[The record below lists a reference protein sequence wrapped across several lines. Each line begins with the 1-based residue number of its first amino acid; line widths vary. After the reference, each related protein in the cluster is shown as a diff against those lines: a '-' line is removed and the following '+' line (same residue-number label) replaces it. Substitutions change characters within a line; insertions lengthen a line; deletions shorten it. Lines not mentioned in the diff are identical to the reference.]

1 MTDRSQ
7 TETDTSC
14 GCKLGRVGDEYE
26 LRALDEELIAYW
38 TGDGD
43 EQLSTRQ
50 LATYVNQR
58 VLEAALEDAGILP
71 KDGEIENTY
80 RLLTD
85 DDVSSGTRVQ
95 TRNELRRDGVEVDQ
109 VESDFVSHQTV
120 YNHLTDCLET
130 SLEKPSD
137 DERVERS
144 VDKLGALQNRTA
156 AVTADTVEQLDR
168 NDIIDI
174 GEFNVAVSVTVTCE
188 DCLQEY
194 PIRTLLDQRSCDCRS
209 QSDDAEADA

>member
-1 MTDRSQ
+1 MTERTHSSES
-7 TETDTSC
+7 ETAC
-14 GCKLGRVGDEYE
+14 GCKLGRVATEYE
-26 LRALDEELIAYW
+26 LPNLDDELVTYW

-58 VLEAALEDAGILP
+58 VLEAALEDANILL

-85 DDVSSGTRVQ
+85 DDVSSGTQVQ
-95 TRNELRRDGVEVDQ
+95 TRNELERDGVPIDQ
-109 VESDFVSHQTV
+109 VESNFVSHQTV
-120 YNHLTDCLET
+120 YNHLTDCLAATLET
-130 SLEKPSD
+130 PSD

-144 VDKLGALQNRTA
+144 ADKLGALQNRTE
-156 AVTADTVEQLDR
+156 AVTTDTVAQLER
-168 NDIIDI
+168 NDILDI
-174 GEFNVAVSVTVTCE
+174 GEFNVTVSVTVTCE

-194 PIRTLLDQRSCDCRS
+194 PIRTLLDERSCDCQDS
-209 QSDDAEADA
+209 SADETR